1 MTLFANLWK
10 RRALKTYARKL
21 PTRLRTDYGANEYYT
36 PAQIKVA
43 TGKLNINPTL
53 ILYGY
58 AAVLSP
64 EVFAELS
71 PPMPASLSYEEARTE
86 FLRLI
91 PPGPVSA
98 GSFYESGIGLQA
110 SGEWHGP

>member
-1 MTLFANLWK
+1 MTLFATLWR

-21 PTRLRTDYGANEYYT
+21 PTRLHTDYGANEYYT

-43 TGKLNINPTL
+43 TGKLNINPNL
-53 ILYGY
+53 IPYGY
-58 AAVLSP
+58 AAFLPP
-64 EVFAELS
+64 EVFAELP
-71 PPMPASLSYEEARTE
+71 PPMPAALSYEEARTE

-91 PPGPVSA
+91 PPGPVST

-110 SGEWHGP
+110 PADWNGP